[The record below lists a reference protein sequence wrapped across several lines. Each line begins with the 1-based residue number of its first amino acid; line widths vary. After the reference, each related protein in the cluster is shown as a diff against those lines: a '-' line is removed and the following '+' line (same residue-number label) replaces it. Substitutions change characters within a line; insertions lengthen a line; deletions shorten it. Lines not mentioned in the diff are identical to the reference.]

1 MRRGDKEIK
10 DKAVIDQIISGS
22 QVCRLGLARDNVP
35 YVIPVS
41 FGYDGDAFY
50 IHTAHTG
57 RKIEFFEANP
67 AVCLEF
73 EQAVTLKPHES
84 AACNW
89 SFSFQSVVGYG
100 SIHEVT
106 DSAEK
111 TAALHVIMK
120 QYSERDWSF
129 SEAAIAGVRVWKI
142 TIESLSGKQ
151 SKDMMVPLSASEA

>member
-1 MRRGDKEIK
+1 MRRGDKEIM
-10 DKAVIDQIISGS
+10 DQAVINQIISGS

-41 FGYDGDAFY
+41 FGYDGDALY

-67 AVCLEF
+67 VVCVEF
-73 EQAVTLKPHES
+73 EGAVTLKPHES

-89 SFSFQSVVGYG
+89 SFSFQSVIGSG

-106 DSAEK
+106 DPAEK
-111 TAALHVIMK
+111 TTALQVIMK
-120 QYSERDWSF
+120 QYSEREWSF
-129 SEAAIAGVRVWKI
+129 SDADVAGVRVWKI
-142 TIESLSGKQ
+142 TLESLSGKQ
-151 SKDMMVPLSASEA
+151 SKDFMTP

>member
-1 MRRGDKEIK
+1 MRRVDKEIR
-10 DKAVIDQIISGS
+10 DRADIDRIISGS

-41 FGYDGDAFY
+41 FGYDGVALY

-67 AVCLEF
+67 AICLEF
-73 EQAVTLKPHES
+73 EHAVTLKTHDS

-89 SFSFQSVVGYG
+89 TFSFQSVIGYG
-100 SIHEVT
+100 SIHELT
-106 DSAEK
+106 DPAEK
-111 TAALHVIMK
+111 TTALQVIMK
-120 QYSERDWSF
+120 QYSDREWSF
-129 SEAAIAGVRVWKI
+129 SEASVAGVRVWKI

-151 SKDMMVPLSASEA
+151 SKDFITP